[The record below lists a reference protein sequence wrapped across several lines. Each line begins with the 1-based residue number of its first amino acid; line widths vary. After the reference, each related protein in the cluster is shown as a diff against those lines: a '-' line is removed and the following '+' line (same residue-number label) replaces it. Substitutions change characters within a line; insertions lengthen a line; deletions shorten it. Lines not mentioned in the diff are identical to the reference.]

1 MSPLTDPN
9 YLSMEGFIAL
19 LLLGA
24 IANIALSIYNRRH
37 K

>member
-19 LLLGA
+19 MLLGV
-24 IANIALSIYNRRH
+24 IANIALTIYNRRH

>member
-9 YLSMEGFIAL
+9 YLSTEGFIAL
-19 LLLGA
+19 LIIGL
-24 IANIALSIYNRRH
+24 IANIIVWRKN

>member
-1 MSPLTDPN
+1 MSPMTDPN

-19 LLLGA
+19 LIIGL
-24 IANIALSIYNRRH
+24 IANIIVWRKN